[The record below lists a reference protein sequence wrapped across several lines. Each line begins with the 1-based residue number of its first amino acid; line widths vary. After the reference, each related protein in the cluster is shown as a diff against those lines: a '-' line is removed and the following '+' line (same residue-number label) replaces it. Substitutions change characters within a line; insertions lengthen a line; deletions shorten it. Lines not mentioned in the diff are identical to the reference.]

1 MSQHSLSPGN
11 LLNLLT
17 CDVDRVVNIT
27 QSIHAL
33 WSLPLQL
40 IVVLWLL
47 WGQLGLG
54 ALAGVGV
61 VVVMIPINKLLADK
75 IGSLS
80 QTLMKH
86 KDSRVS
92 FTTQLVSMIR
102 TLKMTNLDQ
111 LFISRICDSRALELR
126 ALATRKY
133 LDAAC
138 VYFWAATPVLVPVA
152 AFSVA

>member
-1 MSQHSLSPGN
+1 MKKW
-11 LLNLLT
+11 
-17 CDVDRVVNIT
+17 VNIT

-47 WGQLGLG
+47 WGQLRLG

-111 LFISRICDSRALELR
+111 LFISR
-126 ALATRKY
+126 Y
-133 LDAAC
+133 
-138 VYFWAATPVLVPVA
+138 
-152 AFSVA
+152 